1 MKTETR
7 TVQQTRVQ
15 VHGQPHPTP
24 RTFIVVGGVL
34 AVITAIEFLI
44 LYVKGMSSIVM
55 LLLAALS
62 VAKFF
67 LVAAYFMHLR
77 FDPRLL
83 AGIFAVGVTLAVLIT
98 VAVRYINLA

>member
-1 MKTETR
+1 MKTELR
-7 TVQQTRVQ
+7 SAQQAQ
-15 VHGQPHPTP
+15 AKAHGQPHPTP
-24 RTFIVVGGVL
+24 RTFVVVGVVL
-34 AVITAIEFLI
+34 AIITAAEFLI

-55 LLLAALS
+55 LILAALS

-83 AGIFAVGVTLAVLIT
+83 AGIFTVGVTLAALIT
-98 VAVRYINLA
+98 VAVKYINLV